1 MDDESLILHKM
12 RMSDR
17 MIIKAR
23 DFMMERGDGM
33 SHLENNIP
41 HGNQT
46 ENQKRHKTS
55 MDNGSAHPAAA
66 SLTSASSKPHL
77 LFYAHYYAP
86 DKASTGQI
94 IQDLAEGML
103 DTFRV
108 TVISVVPSYLG
119 VIEDKWKT
127 QKYYFENINGVDV
140 VRVRVPAFT
149 KSSKKSRVKNIL
161 TYFFRAM
168 KATGK
173 VGRVDYV
180 MSVSQPP
187 ILGGL
192 LGVWGKIRLRS
203 NNGKRPH
210 YRNLIY
216 NHKNKVQNFE
226 VEDGLTG
233 ETAEETAAV
242 SGEGTGS
249 HRPRYTYHTQDYFIR
264 QIAA

>member
-192 LGVWGKIRLRS
+192 LGVWGKWTLKS
-203 NNGKRPH
+203 NSGKRPR
-210 YRNLIY
+210 YRNFIY
-216 NHKNKVQNFE
+216 LYARKVQSFAFNS
-226 VEDGLTG
+226 GGMKISMIG
-233 ETAEETAAV
+233 EAA
-242 SGEGTGS
+242 
-249 HRPRYTYHTQDYFIR
+249 
-264 QIAA
+264 